1 MRKSLKKFGKKQKR
15 QNDRSRDNNNN
26 SWEAGDLQQGIK
38 KSTDAQD
45 AYGTDGGYTSGE
57 EIAGVNAT
65 IGTTNASAMNNRSMM
80 DQ

>member
-15 QNDRSRDNNNN
+15 QNDRSRDNNINNN
-26 SWEAGDLQQGIK
+26 SWEAGDLQQGINK
-38 KSTDAQD
+38 KSSDAHD

-65 IGTTNASAMNNRSMM
+65 IGTTNASAMNN
-80 DQ
+80 